1 VKERILFK
9 CKFGSHLYGTN
20 TLASDTDYMGIFM
33 ADMKDIV
40 LKQDKN
46 DIENNTKQGFSQRN
60 TSADIDS
67 KYKELRRFIQDC
79 LSGQTYAIDMLFCN
93 KENTII
99 TSPEWEYIQANRG
112 KLLNKNIMPFIGY
125 CRQQVGKYGLRGTR
139 LGQLD
144 DVIDILKKA
153 ENPLAQL
160 ITLKENIPDR
170 EYVFW
175 AELGGNLHLSV
186 LEKYYQATRRIK
198 DVLEL
203 LDEKQLEYGHKARQA
218 KVNEGID
225 WKAVSHAYRCIYQGL
240 DLMNTGNISFPL
252 KEAPILIDIKTG
264 KYDYDRINEEL
275 PELMAQLE
283 EAALKSSLPAKGDRE
298 FWDEFIIKTYLMI

>member
-1 VKERILFK
+1 
-9 CKFGSHLYGTN
+9 
-20 TLASDTDYMGIFM
+20 
-33 ADMKDIV
+33 
-40 LKQDKN
+40 
-46 DIENNTKQGFSQRN
+46 
-60 TSADIDS
+60 
-67 KYKELRRFIQDC
+67 
-79 LSGQTYAIDMLFCN
+79 MLFCN

-99 TSPEWEYIQANRG
+99 SSPEWEYIQANRA
-112 KLLNKNIMPFIGY
+112 KLLNKNVMPFIGY

-144 DVIDILKKA
+144 EAIAILEKV
-153 ENPLAQL
+153 ENPAAQL
-160 ITLKENIPDR
+160 ITMKDSIPNK

-175 AELGGNLHLSV
+175 VDLGGSTHLSV
-186 LEKYYQATRRIK
+186 LEKYYQSTRKIK

-203 LDEKQLEYGHKARQA
+203 LKEKQAEYGHRARQA

-275 PELMAQLE
+275 PDLMAQLE
-283 EAALKSSLPAKGDRE
+283 EAALKSSLPEKGDRE
-298 FWDEFIIKTYLMI
+298 FWDEFIIKTYLK

>member
-1 VKERILFK
+1 VKEKILFR

-20 TLASDTDYMGIFM
+20 TAASDTNYMGIFM
-33 ADMKDIV
+33 ADMRDIV

-46 DIENNTKQGFSQRN
+46 DIESNTKQGYQQRN
-60 TSADIDS
+60 TADDVDS

-99 TSPEWEYIQANRG
+99 SSPEWEYIQANRA
-112 KLLNKNIMPFIGY
+112 KLLNKNVMPFIGY

-144 DVIDILKKA
+144 EAIAVLEKA
-153 ENPLAQL
+153 ENPAVQL
-160 ITLKENIPDR
+160 IIMKNSIPDK

-175 AELGGNLHLSV
+175 AELGGSIYLSV
-186 LEKYYQATRRIK
+186 LEKYYQSTRKIK

-203 LDEKQLEYGHKARQA
+203 LKEKQAEYGHRARQA

-252 KEAPILIDIKTG
+252 KQASILIDIKTG

-275 PELMAQLE
+275 PDLMAQLE
-283 EAALKSSLPAKGDRE
+283 EAALKSSLPEKGDRE
-298 FWDEFIIKTYLMI
+298 FWDEFIIKTYLK